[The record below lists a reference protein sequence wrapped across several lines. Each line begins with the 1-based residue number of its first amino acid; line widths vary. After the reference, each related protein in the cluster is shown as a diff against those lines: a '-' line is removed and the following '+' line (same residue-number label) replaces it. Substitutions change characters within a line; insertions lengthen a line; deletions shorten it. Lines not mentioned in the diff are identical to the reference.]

1 MTLEQ
6 GHTGAQR
13 ATISPLDLEQIRAA
27 VSELRRSHPRS
38 ILADLVEEKMQALES
53 ASHHF
58 VSGLFEEFRISR
70 PFSS

>member
-6 GHTGAQR
+6 GPRGGQR
-13 ATISPLDLEQIRAA
+13 ATISPLDLEKIKDA
-27 VSELRRSHPRS
+27 VSELRSSHPRS
-38 ILADLVEEKMQALES
+38 VLADLVEERIQALES

-70 PFSS
+70 PLSS